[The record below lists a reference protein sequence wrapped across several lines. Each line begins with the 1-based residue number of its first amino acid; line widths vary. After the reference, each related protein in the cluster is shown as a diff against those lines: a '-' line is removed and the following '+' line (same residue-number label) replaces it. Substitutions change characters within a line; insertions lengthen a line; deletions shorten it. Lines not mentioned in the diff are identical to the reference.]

1 MKIKSYAS
9 YKKGEELKLYEFE
22 AEEPGRYGVEI
33 KISHC
38 GICHSDIHMIDND
51 WMMSGYPLV
60 PGHEIIGVVTKI
72 GEDVKGLTIGQRVG
86 VGWQSES
93 CHVCEWCSSG
103 MENLCSENKGTIVG
117 RHGGFADFIITD
129 SRFAFPIPE
138 KMDSET
144 TAPLLCGGITVYS
157 PLRFFGAKP
166 KDKIGVIG
174 IGGLGHLA
182 IQFAKAMGCEVT
194 AFSSSPDKE
203 AEAKSFGA
211 ENFISSKDGNALK
224 KAAGKLDFIISTV
237 TANLDWVPFVTAL
250 KPTGRLNF
258 VGASVGNLDIPVGML
273 LQYKSVSGSMIGGRA
288 MIAEMLEFASR
299 NHVKAKTELF
309 AFADV
314 NKAIKKVRDNTIRY
328 RAVLKI

>member
-9 YKKGEELKLYEFE
+9 YKKGEELKPYEFE

-93 CHVCEWCSSG
+93 CHVCEWCNSG
-103 MENLCSENKGTIVG
+103 MENLCGENKGTIVG

-157 PLRFFGAKP
+157 PLKFFGAKP

-203 AEAKSFGA
+203 TEAKSFGA